1 MTIILD
7 AINALFYAIVEGIT
21 EWLPISST
29 GHLILYENLF
39 PFSNEVSDS
48 FMGMF
53 EYLIQLAA
61 ILAIVCLFFR
71 RLNPFSRRIIYQQ
84 RKDIWNLWFK
94 VIFAC
99 IPAIVAYLLFN
110 DTIEKYLE
118 TPIPIA
124 IMLIVYGVLFI
135 LVEMMFEKGTLKT
148 KVDSIDSLTYK
159 TAFLIGCFQV
169 LSIIPGT
176 SRSGATILGAM
187 ILCCSRT
194 VSAEFSF
201 FLAIPA
207 MVGTSAL
214 KCLDLFIENG
224 INFSINEIV
233 VMIVGMIVA
242 FIVSLICAK
251 FLMNFIKKHNFKIF
265 GYYRIIIGI
274 ILLILFNTV
283 LKSSV
288 II

>member
-1 MTIILD
+1 MSIILD

-29 GHLILYENLF
+29 GHLILYENFF
-39 PFSNEVSDS
+39 PFSNSVTNE

-61 ILAIVCLFFR
+61 IFAIVCLFFR
-71 RLNPFSRRIIYQQ
+71 RLNPFSRKKLYEE
-84 RKDIWNLWFK
+84 RKDTWHLWFK
-94 VIFAC
+94 VICAC
-99 IPAIVAYLLFN
+99 LPAIVAYLLFN
-110 DTIEKYLE
+110 DVIEEYLE
-118 TPIPIA
+118 TPVSIA
-124 IMLIVYGVLFI
+124 IMLVVYGVLFI
-135 LVEMMFEKGTLKT
+135 LIETLFEKGKLTT
-148 KVDSIDSLTYK
+148 KVETINDLSYK

-214 KCLDLFIENG
+214 KCLDLFLENG

-233 VMIVGMIVA
+233 VMLVGMVA
-242 FIVSLICAK
+242 AFVVSLFCAK

-265 GYYRIIIGI
+265 GYYRIVLGV
-274 ILLILFNTV
+274 ILLVLFNTV
-283 LKSSV
+283 LK
-288 II
+288 

>member
-29 GHLILYENLF
+29 GHLILYENFF
-39 PFSNEVSDS
+39 PFSYNVSNE

-61 ILAIVCLFFR
+61 ILAIVCLFFN
-71 RLNPFSRRIIYQQ
+71 RLNPFSRKIIYEE
-84 RKDIWNLWFK
+84 RKDIWQLWFK
-94 VIFAC
+94 VVFAC
-99 IPAIVAYLLFN
+99 LPAIVAYLLFN
-110 DTIEKYLE
+110 DIIELYLE
-118 TPIPIA
+118 TPVSIA
-124 IMLIVYGVLFI
+124 IMLVVYGILFI
-135 LVEMMFEKGTLKT
+135 IVENLFEKGTLKT
-148 KVDSIDSLTYK
+148 KVETIDNLSYK

-214 KCLDLFIENG
+214 KCLDLFLENG
-224 INFSINEIV
+224 VNFSINEII
-233 VMIVGMIVA
+233 VMIIGMVA
-242 FIVSLICAK
+242 AFVVSLLCAK
-251 FLMNFIKKHNFKIF
+251 FLMNFIKKHSFKIF
-265 GYYRIIIGI
+265 GYYRIILGV
-274 ILLILFNTV
+274 ILLIIFNTV
-283 LKSSV
+283 L
-288 II
+288 